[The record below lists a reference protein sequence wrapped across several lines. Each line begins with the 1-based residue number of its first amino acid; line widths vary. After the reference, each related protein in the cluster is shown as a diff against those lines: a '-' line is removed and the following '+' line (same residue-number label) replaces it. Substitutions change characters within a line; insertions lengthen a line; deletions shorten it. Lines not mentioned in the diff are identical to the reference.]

1 MIRKLSYFKVCDAKN
16 REINYY
22 NTHIAKYLY
31 KQRKPENY
39 IWSVLEHNMRNIF
52 LEKSYKKC
60 DGETCP
66 RSSSKKTKLSTSLDQ
81 HAKVLQFA
89 FTVCPSQG
97 LLTYI
102 LKLRCRSL
110 VFYLIKKLF
119 LKKQQQRFGQDTLPH
134 FLYDSWKNIFL
145 TLYSIN

>member
-1 MIRKLSYFKVCDAKN
+1 
-16 REINYY
+16 
-22 NTHIAKYLY
+22 
-31 KQRKPENY
+31 
-39 IWSVLEHNMRNIF
+39 MRNIF

-119 LKKQQQRFGQDTLPH
+119 LKKKQQRFGQDTLPH

-145 TLYSIN
+145 TLYSINWPNFTFWLPLLFEMLGTVYCNSLFSRFWRHKFWN